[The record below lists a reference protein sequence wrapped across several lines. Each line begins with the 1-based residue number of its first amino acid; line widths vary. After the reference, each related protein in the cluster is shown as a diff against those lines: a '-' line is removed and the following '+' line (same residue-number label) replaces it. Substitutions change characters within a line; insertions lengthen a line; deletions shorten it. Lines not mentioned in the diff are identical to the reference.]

1 MGEPALRLPGST
13 AGPSPAG
20 LVDAELERAKAGLTA
35 ALDVALDEL
44 ERLKA
49 EQARCKQA
57 KERWLGLAE
66 LRQCVG
72 TIRQASDGLAA
83 LRPRKPRG

>member
-1 MGEPALRLPGST
+1 MVALEKALRV
-13 AGPSPAG
+13 AEQ
-20 LVDAELERAKAGLTA
+20 ELE
-35 ALDVALDEL
+35 ALI
-44 ERLKA
+44 A
-49 EQARCKQA
+49 EQKAARA
-57 KERWLGLAE
+57 AGERWLGLTE

>member
-1 MGEPALRLPGST
+1 M
-13 AGPSPAG
+13 
-20 LVDAELERAKAGLTA
+20 DAELERARAGLTA

-49 EQARCKQA
+49 EQARCKAA
-57 KERWLGLAE
+57 KEPWLGLTE